1 MTKRLSEQESY
12 FSMSEFLESY
22 YWASRDDDLGSLLG
36 SVTLWSDDGEL
47 FDQAIAEDWHAFFSD
62 VSNENHTVFES
73 FQAVKQFVNEY
84 LPDIA
89 ATTPV
94 SGSLTYNIRIICEM
108 TESQRNQ
115 EPVWQNW
122 GAAVNWITNPNVVP
136 VNESAKSIS
145 NCQGFASATTR
156 NSDGAQSGKGE
167 LDTVVLCVCEI
178 FTALLSG

>member
-12 FSMSEFLESY
+12 FSMSEFLDSY
-22 YWASRDDDLGSLLG
+22 YWASKDDSLGSLLG

-47 FDQAIAEDWHAFFSD
+47 FDQAIAEDWHTFFGD

-115 EPVWQNW
+115 EPVWQN
-122 GAAVNWITNPNVVP
+122 
-136 VNESAKSIS
+136 
-145 NCQGFASATTR
+145 
-156 NSDGAQSGKGE
+156 
-167 LDTVVLCVCEI
+167 
-178 FTALLSG
+178 